1 MILVEL
7 GDSARSTCRS
17 SRIALLERTQDKPY
31 TDLILLIFMSYFHLL
46 VTAPSLRYS
55 ESMPTF
61 DTCSPRMRRIDGGS
75 TAKAGRKALSQSQGL
90 DEGDYCFSRAYFLSH
105 AILSICLD
113 TSLLHLNI
121 AWRIDITFSRQP
133 DYPIY
138 SVCDGFVALRHC
150 ISCEE
155 LLGSGDPLVRQLQI
169 PLVSRPNPIL
179 TASSRPELSRSSYAP
194 LLGR

>member
-61 DTCSPRMRRIDGGS
+61 DTCSPRMRGIDGGS
-75 TAKAGRKALSQSQGL
+75 TAKAGRKRSVKVKDLT
-90 DEGDYCFSRAYFLSH
+90 RATTVSLERISFPTRYFLS
-105 AILSICLD
+105 AL
-113 TSLLHLNI
+113 TLH
-121 AWRIDITFSRQP
+121 
-133 DYPIY
+133 Y
-138 SVCDGFVALRHC
+138 C
-150 ISCEE
+150 I
-155 LLGSGDPLVRQLQI
+155 
-169 PLVSRPNPIL
+169 
-179 TASSRPELSRSSYAP
+179 
-194 LLGR
+194 